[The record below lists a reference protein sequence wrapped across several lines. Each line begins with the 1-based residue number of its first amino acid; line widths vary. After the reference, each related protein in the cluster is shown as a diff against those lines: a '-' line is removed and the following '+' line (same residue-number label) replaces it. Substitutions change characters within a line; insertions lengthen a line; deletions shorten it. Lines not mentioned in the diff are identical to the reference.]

1 MAELG
6 EQVLQ
11 VTLKASGITAR
22 ALLRAMREAY
32 QKRSLVTHGEQSVK
46 QLNLQNKALENVDI
60 SKEDMATLR
69 RTLNSY
75 GVDFAV
81 ARDREQGVYKVFF
94 KGQDVDRVYAA
105 LEKCVKDYESYNRR
119 RPVKET
125 LQDAKEEAEKR
136 SQQRQKEKVRVREQE
151 QTPERE
157 KDKEQDA
164 R

>member
-11 VTLKASGITAR
+11 VTFKSSGITAR
-22 ALLRAMREAY
+22 ALLRAMREAC
-32 QKRSLVTHGEQSVK
+32 QRRNAITHGEQSVK
-46 QLNLQNKALENVDI
+46 QLNLQNRALENVDI
-60 SKEDMATLR
+60 SKEDIATLR

-136 SQQRQKEKVRVREQE
+136 AQQRQKDKVRTREQE

-157 KDKEQDA
+157 KEKVQDA